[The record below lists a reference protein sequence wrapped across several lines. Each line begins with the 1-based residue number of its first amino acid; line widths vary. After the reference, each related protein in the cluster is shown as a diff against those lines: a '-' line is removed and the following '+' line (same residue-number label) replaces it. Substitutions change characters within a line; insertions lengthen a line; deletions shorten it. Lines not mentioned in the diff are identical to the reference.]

1 MDTKTIKEQLDIIDR
16 CNKNLYYLEERFDEL
31 KFELRVFDK
40 DNQWYAINYNSN
52 YAPAKNYIKVQLI
65 KELKDKIQKSKQLI
79 KEATVL

>member
-1 MDTKTIKEQLDIIDR
+1 MDIKTIKEQLDIIDR
-16 CNKNLYYLEERFDEL
+16 CNKNLYFLEERFDEL

-65 KELKDKIQKSKQLI
+65 KELKDKITNAEQKL
-79 KEATVL
+79 KESTNI

>member
-1 MDTKTIKEQLDIIDR
+1 MDIKTIKEQLDIIDR
-16 CNKNLYYLEERFDEL
+16 CTKNLYFLEERFDEL

-65 KELKDKIQKSKQLI
+65 KELKDKITNAEQKL
-79 KEATVL
+79 KESTNI

>member
-1 MDTKTIKEQLDIIDR
+1 MDIKTIKEQLDIIDR
-16 CNKNLYYLEERFDEL
+16 CTKNLYFLEERFDEL

-65 KELKDKIQKSKQLI
+65 KELKDKITNAEQKL
-79 KEATVL
+79 KEATNI

>member
-1 MDTKTIKEQLDIIDR
+1 MDIKTIKEQLDIIDR
-16 CNKNLYYLEERFDEL
+16 CTRNLYFLEERFDEL

-65 KELKDKIQKSKQLI
+65 KELKDKITNAEQKL
-79 KEATVL
+79 KESTNI

>member
-1 MDTKTIKEQLDIIDR
+1 MDIKTIKEQLDIIDR
-16 CNKNLYYLEERFDEL
+16 CTKNLYFIEERFDEL

-65 KELKDKIQKSKQLI
+65 KELKDKITNAEQKL
-79 KEATVL
+79 KESTNI

>member
-1 MDTKTIKEQLDIIDR
+1 MDIKTIKEQLDIIDR
-16 CNKNLYYLEERFDEL
+16 CTKNLYFLEERFDEL

-65 KELKDKIQKSKQLI
+65 KELKDKITNAEQKL
-79 KEATVL
+79 KEYTNI